1 MAMQVNSSV
10 GGISKNPCPKKL
22 NHFADDLEKVIGA
35 GQGQLRPSLCIANP
49 LICFL
54 VVQTNLFSVSDLK
67 AGVQGQPPGPCWML
81 AYVPCDSALV
91 TTGCWLLF
99 RL

>member
-35 GQGQLRPSLCIANP
+35 GQGRLRPSLCIAHS

-54 VVQTNLFSVSDLK
+54 VVQTNLFSVSWRTGTTTWALD
-67 AGVQGQPPGPCWML
+67 AGIRSL
-81 AYVPCDSALV
+81 
-91 TTGCWLLF
+91 
-99 RL
+99 R